1 MPRCPPYL
9 KGKEIGLWYARQN
22 KLKAKKSDALD
33 EPTEFTL
40 DQRIIERIAGVV
52 KDVERLGDCLISRKR
67 ALPSESSEMKSPHLS
82 LTSTKEEF
90 SKVVEMVD
98 EHAFGG
104 TRINVGAENEKTP
117 CSIELQR
124 NEALDKSLRLEM
136 IQKVQATKYVLMNS
150 KRKNLPTFAQKQDFL
165 KMSDENQVVVIS
177 GETGCGKTTQLPQ
190 YLLEHA
196 VLRGYG
202 SCTRIVVTQPRRI
215 SAISVAERVATER
228 GQCLGEDIG
237 YQIRL
242 ESVLPKRP
250 QSSILFCTTGIVLQ
264 WFQSDPLLK
273 SVSHV
278 VVDEVHEREMLG
290 DFLITMLKRILPLRP
305 DLHVILMSATL
316 NSEEFAQFFDG
327 CPRLEIPGR
336 TFAVD
341 TLYLEDVLHRTG
353 FEMPQDALYRFSKA
367 NRRMSQ
373 MRADSVGNPPITPGI
388 RQGYKQW
395 LKESTSRLSLGSRQF
410 LEAMDLYSC
419 PPPELVAAVIDYI
432 IRTTSSGAILAFVPG
447 LGDILDTMKA
457 LRSIDPALY
466 AETRGGVML
475 HALHSRLP
483 SARQRVVFEPPP
495 AGKRK
500 VVIATNIAETSIT
513 IEDIVYVVDSGQI
526 KITTYDPRT
535 NTSTLARVLVSK
547 ANAAQRRGRAGR
559 VRPGQCFHLFSRFT
573 HDRVMLDFL
582 PPEITRIRL
591 EDAILRIKALELGPV
606 TSFLSSCM
614 DPPDLETI
622 SRTLQFLRDIQ
633 ALKPLVPLCNDSVPT
648 AQLSRM
654 SKRQRT
660 RILEGAIEA
669 ATSGSPVAEDNDVL
683 TPLGHHLANLPLDPQ
698 CAKLLL
704 LGAFFCCLKP
714 ALAVSACLAFKEPFE
729 VPLGSE
735 ALADACRI
743 KLTEG
748 SQSDHWAFYVALSEY
763 LGLREHEKYGYCR
776 KNFLNRRTMDD
787 LCHLMREFVDLLYER
802 KYIKSRDM
810 DEVEANRYSH
820 DVRIFRAI
828 LAGAFYPNLIMAT
841 ARRTNPG
848 RAPPTPFITTPLMD
862 EKVTLHNK
870 SVNALVRPQNR
881 LWLTYFQKMKLDHDA
896 APTVFDSTLINARPV
911 VFFSS
916 KISHSQA
923 VNGGTLVVD
932 DWIKFKSGPR
942 VPQLV
947 ESLKRCMERWL
958 NEKVRYPGPTNWD
971 ASNME
976 GRILQTIVDYF
987 INEAPPA
994 FELGTNHNSK
1004 HRGFAHQQGQR
1015 PVTANQSQQ

>member
-1 MPRCPPYL
+1 MLRPPPHL
-9 KGKEIGLWYARQN
+9 RGKEIGLWYARQS
-22 KLKAKKSDALD
+22 KLKEKKFDTSI

-40 DQRIIERIAGVV
+40 DQKIIERIAGVV
-52 KDVERLGDCLISRKR
+52 KDAERLGDCLINRKR
-67 ALPSESSEMKSPHLS
+67 TLPSKSSRTESSDLS
-82 LTSTKEEF
+82 LASVEEI
-90 SKVVEMVD
+90 MD
-98 EHAFGG
+98 ERTFE
-104 TRINVGAENEKTP
+104 AEDGKNP
-117 CSIELQR
+117 CSVELLR
-124 NEALDKSLRLEM
+124 DEALDKSLQLEM
-136 IQKVQATKYVLMNS
+136 IKKVQASKYVLMNS
-150 KRKNLPTFAQKQDFL
+150 KRKNLPTFAQKQEFL
-165 KMSDENQVVVIS
+165 KMLDENQVAVIS
-177 GETGCGKTTQLPQ
+177 GDTGCGKTTQLPQ

-196 VLRGYG
+196 VLQGYG

-228 GQCLGEDIG
+228 GQSLGEDIG
-237 YQIRL
+237 YQASISL
-242 ESVLPKRP
+242 
-250 QSSILFCTTGIVLQ
+250 SSHMI
-264 WFQSDPLLK
+264 
-273 SVSHV
+273 
-278 VVDEVHEREMLG
+278 VDEVHEREMLG

-341 TLYLEDVLHRTG
+341 TFYLEDVLHRTG
-353 FEMPQDALYRFSKA
+353 FEMPQDALYRFNKT
-367 NRRMSQ
+367 NQRMSQ
-373 MRADSVGNPPITPGI
+373 ARADSVGNPSITPAT
-388 RQGYKQW
+388 RQGFKQW
-395 LKESTSRLSLGSRQF
+395 LKESTPRLSPGSRQF
-410 LEAMDLYSC
+410 LEAMDLCAS
-419 PPPELVAAVIDYI
+419 PPPELVATVIDYI

-447 LGDILDTMKA
+447 LSDILDTMKA
-457 LRSIDPALY
+457 LRSLDSVLY
-466 AETRGGVML
+466 AETRGRVVL
-475 HALHSRLP
+475 HVLHSRLP
-483 SARQRVVFEPPP
+483 SARQRIVFEPPP
-495 AGKRK
+495 IGKRK

-559 VRPGQCFHLFSRFT
+559 VRPGQCFHLFSSFT

-591 EDAILRIKALELGPV
+591 EDAILRIKVCPPSIFLAFFVSSPTFDRFWQTEISIVLELGPV

-614 DPPDLETI
+614 NPPELETI

-633 ALKPLVPLCNDSVPT
+633 ALKPRLPPCMDSVPT

-654 SKRQRT
+654 SKRQRN
-660 RILEGAIEA
+660 RLLEGAIEV
-669 ATSGSPVAEDNDVL
+669 ATARSPVAEDNDVL
-683 TPLGHHLANLPLDPQ
+683 TPLGHHMANLPMDPQ
-698 CAKLLL
+698 CAKLLI

-735 ALADACRI
+735 ALASACRAE
-743 KLTEG
+743 LTEG
-748 SQSDHWAFYVALSEY
+748 SQSDHWAFYVALSQY
-763 LGLREHEKYGYCR
+763 LSLHEHEKYGYCR

-787 LCHLMREFVDLLYER
+787 LCQLMREFVDLLYER

-810 DEVEANRYSH
+810 DDVNVNRYSH
-820 DVRIFRAI
+820 DVRVFRAI

-841 ARRTNPG
+841 ARRINPD
-848 RAPPTPFITTPLMD
+848 RQPPAPFISTPLLG
-862 EKVTLHNK
+862 EKVTLHSK

-896 APTVFDSTLINARPV
+896 ASTIFDSTLINARPV

-916 KISHSQA
+916 KVSHSQVCLA
-923 VNGGTLVVD
+923 VDGGTLVVD
-932 DWIKFKSGPR
+932 DW
-942 VPQLV
+942 
-947 ESLKRCMERWL
+947 SLKHCLERLL

-971 ASNME
+971 TCNLE

-987 INEAPPA
+987 INEAAPA
-994 FELGTNHNSK
+994 FELGASHNQR
-1004 HRGFAHQQGQR
+1004 HRGPAHQQGRR
-1015 PVTANQSQQ
+1015 PETANQLQR

>member
-1 MPRCPPYL
+1 MLRPPPHL
-9 KGKEIGLWYARQN
+9 KGKEIGLWYARQS
-22 KLKAKKSDALD
+22 KLKAKKIVSYA

-40 DQRIIERIAGVV
+40 DQRLVERIAGVV

-67 ALPSESSEMKSPHLS
+67 TLPSKNSKTESSDLSFASIEEM
-82 LTSTKEEF
+82 
-90 SKVVEMVD
+90 MD
-98 EHAFGG
+98 ERVFE
-104 TRINVGAENEKTP
+104 AEDEKTP
-117 CSIELQR
+117 CSVELQR
-124 NEALDKSLRLEM
+124 NETLDKSLQLEM
-136 IQKVQATKYVLMNS
+136 IDKVQAPKYVLMNS
-150 KRKNLPTFAQKQDFL
+150 KRINLPTFAQKQEFL
-165 KMSDENQVVVIS
+165 KMLDENQVVVIS
-177 GETGCGKTTQLPQ
+177 GDTGCGKTTQLPQ

-196 VLRGYG
+196 VLQGYG

-228 GQCLGEDIG
+228 GQRLGEDIG

-250 QSSILFCTTGIVLQ
+250 QGSILFCTTGIVLQ

-278 VVDEVHEREMLG
+278 IVDEVHEREMLG

-305 DLHVILMSATL
+305 DLRVILMSATL

-341 TLYLEDVLHRTG
+341 AFYLEDVLHRTG
-353 FEMPQDALYRFSKA
+353 FEMAQDALYRFSKT
-367 NRRMSQ
+367 NQRVSQ
-373 MRADSVGNPPITPGI
+373 VRADSVGNPSITPAI
-388 RQGYKQW
+388 RQGFKQW
-395 LKESTSRLSLGSRQF
+395 LKESIPRLSPGSRQF
-410 LEAMDLYSC
+410 LEAMDLCAC

-447 LGDILDTMKA
+447 LSDILDTIKA
-457 LRSIDPALY
+457 LRSLDSVLY

-475 HALHSRLP
+475 HSLHSRLP

-495 AGKRK
+495 TGKRK

-526 KITTYDPRT
+526 KITTYDPHT

-559 VRPGQCFHLFSRFT
+559 VRPGQCFHLFSSFT

-591 EDAILRIKALELGPV
+591 EDVILRIKVLELGPV
-606 TSFLSSCM
+606 
-614 DPPDLETI
+614 
-622 SRTLQFLRDIQ
+622 
-633 ALKPLVPLCNDSVPT
+633 ALKPRRLSCTDSVPT

-654 SKRQRT
+654 SKRQRN
-660 RILEGAIEA
+660 RLLEAAIEV
-669 ATSGSPVAEDNDVL
+669 ATVGSPMTEDNDVL
-683 TPLGHHLANLPLDPQ
+683 TPLGHHMANLPMDPQ
-698 CAKLLL
+698 CAKLLI

-714 ALAVSACLAFKEPFE
+714 TLAVSACLAFKEPFE
-729 VPLGSE
+729 VPLGFE
-735 ALADACRI
+735 ALADARRAE
-743 KLTEG
+743 LTEG

-763 LGLREHEKYGYCR
+763 LNLREHEKCGYCR

-787 LCHLMREFVDLLYER
+787 LCHLMRDFADLLYER

-810 DEVEANRYSH
+810 NEAEVNRHSH

-828 LAGAFYPNLIMAT
+828 LAGALYPNLIMAT
-841 ARRTNPG
+841 ARRANPG
-848 RAPPTPFITTPLMD
+848 RPLPAPFINTSSIG

-870 SVNALVRPQNR
+870 SVNALVRPQDR

-896 APTVFDSTLINARPV
+896 ASTIFDSTLINARPV

-916 KISHSQA
+916 KISHSKA
-923 VNGGTLVVD
+923 DNDGTLVVD
-932 DWIKFKSGPR
+932 DWVRFKSGPR

-947 ESLKRCMERWL
+947 ESLKHCLERLL

-971 ASNME
+971 SSNME

-994 FELGTNHNSK
+994 FELGTNHNSR
-1004 HRGFAHQQGQR
+1004 HRGFAHQQGR
-1015 PVTANQSQQ
+1015 CPGTANQSRRNAPYTLGFPQLASQPD